1 MRSRAW
7 GSKEKR
13 DFCGTLRTF
22 VGLTPTVRDL
32 MRDDALRKGIK
43 LDRYITDKEQLLGLG
58 LAVPGPLDIEAGC
71 LLNVPNL
78 ND

>member
-1 MRSRAW
+1 
-7 GSKEKR
+7 
-13 DFCGTLRTF
+13 
-22 VGLTPTVRDL
+22 

-71 LLNVPNL
+71 LLNVPN
-78 ND
+78 